1 MSFTSYERYKQ
12 SGVEWLGAVPEHW
25 STLPL
30 LAVGRER
37 DERNTGMAE
46 SNLLSLSYGRII
58 RKDINTNEGL
68 LPESFETYQIV
79 HPGDI
84 IFRLTDLQNDK
95 RSLRT
100 AIVEER
106 GIITSAYLALK
117 PLSAN
122 PQFLNYLFRAYDLR
136 KVFYAMGGGVRQSMN
151 YEDVKRMEML
161 LPPMDEQF
169 AIAGFLDLETTKI
182 DALIQEQR
190 RLIVLLKEK
199 RQAVISHTVTKGLNP
214 CAPMKDPGIEWIG
227 QLP

>member
-1 MSFTSYERYKQ
+1 MSFRRYERYKQ
-12 SGVEWLGAVPEHW
+12 SGVEWLGEGPEHW

-37 DERNTGMAE
+37 DEKNSGMAE

-68 LPESFETYQIV
+68 LPGSFETYQIV
-79 HPGDI
+79 YPGDI

-106 GIITSAYLALK
+106 GIITSAYLALE
-117 PLSAN
+117 PFSAD
-122 PQFLNYLFRAYDLR
+122 PQFLNYLPRAYDLG
-136 KVFYAMGGGVRQSMN
+136 KVFYAMGSGVRQSMN

-161 LPPMDEQF
+161 LPAPEEQVT
-169 AIAGFLDLETTKI
+169 IAKFLDRETAKI
-182 DALIQEQR
+182 DALIEEQR
-190 RLIVLLKEK
+190 RLIALLKEK
-199 RQAVISHTVTKGLNP
+199 R
-214 CAPMKDPGIEWIG
+214 
-227 QLP
+227 